1 MAIESG
7 VLLDAIGRKLLAAL
21 QEDARLSYAELGR
34 RIGLSPAATAE
45 RLRRLEEVGIITGYR
60 VEIDRE
66 ALGLPVMAIVRL
78 SCDGVKYRPFLKA
91 VQAMERVTECHHVA
105 GGDAFILKVVA
116 GSVEELGRVV
126 EKLLDFGVPTTSIV
140 FSSPV
145 ARRALR
151 AGEPIRANI
160 HALNRVNEICR
171 LSASRAR
178 VDTLGT
184 PVRDGDCLTEAP
196 DVDEVT
202 TLAHLRLGSPGTRS
216 IAIRPD
222 LATGGRFEILP
233 RP

>member
-1 MAIESG
+1 MAIESS

-21 QEDARLSYAELGR
+21 QEDARLSYAEAGR

-91 VQAMERVTECHHVA
+91 VQAMERVMECHHVA

-151 AGEPIRANI
+151 AG
-160 HALNRVNEICR
+160 
-171 LSASRAR
+171 
-178 VDTLGT
+178 
-184 PVRDGDCLTEAP
+184 
-196 DVDEVT
+196 
-202 TLAHLRLGSPGTRS
+202 
-216 IAIRPD
+216 
-222 LATGGRFEILP
+222 
-233 RP
+233 